1 MYKTILVPLD
11 GSKRAETI
19 LCHVKNLAQCYQ
31 AEVIFL
37 QVVKIHPSL
46 VGHNGNY
53 PMLKQQQLDQLT
65 QEAET
70 YLATRQEEFR
80 EKGIKVR
87 TARTCVAYG
96 SVVDAIINAAE
107 DEGADIIAMASHGR
121 TGLPQV
127 FYGSVAAGILHR
139 VDRPLLLVRSLDSR

>member
-1 MYKTILVPLD
+1 VEK
-11 GSKRAETI
+11 
-19 LCHVKNLAQCYQ
+19 LAQCYQ

-53 PMLKQQQLDQLT
+53 PMLEQQQLDQLT

-70 YLATRQEEFR
+70 YLAARQEEFHK
-80 EKGIKVR
+80 KGIKAR
-87 TARTCVAYG
+87 TARICVAYG
-96 SVVDAIINAAE
+96 SVVDAIKNAAE

-139 VDRPLLLVRSLDSR
+139 VDRPLLLVRSSGNGQ